1 VQTHHKRS
9 HSVLCFTVPPL
20 GTLSA
25 TSFSCNSTLRTVIA
39 HLQPS
44 PKPSRHSSNS
54 ARSTWSPSI
63 RSSTFSCTL
72 LLHCA
77 CSGCRLRIDQCPRIK
92 KINTHVNSLQIIPP
106 SIKIVLL
113 TLVSIQTH
121 VYIYIETFQ
130 FFRES
135 FHFLLNPKQFYVE
148 DEGRFGRDSALG
160 SRRKLICLEASFE
173 QLALKWEGL
182 VTFPRM
188 HEMYLVLL
196 QGT

>member
-9 HSVLCFTVPPL
+9 HSVLCFTVLPF

-25 TSFSCNSTLRTVIA
+25 TSFSCNSTLRTVMV

-44 PKPSRHSSNS
+44 PKPSRHTSNS

-63 RSSTFSCTL
+63 RNSTSSRTL

-77 CSGCRLRIDQCPRIK
+77 CSGARLRIDQRHRIK
-92 KINTHVNSLQIIPP
+92 KINTHVNSLQIIIPP

-113 TLVSIQTH
+113 TLVSIQIH

-130 FFRES
+130 FFHES

-148 DEGRFGRDSALG
+148 DEGSFGRDSALG

-173 QLALKWEGL
+173 QPAVKWEGL
-182 VTFPRM
+182 VTFPECMRCI
-188 HEMYLVLL
+188 
-196 QGT
+196 